1 VGAADGTVIV
11 LPGQQFTPDEILAIL
26 RRRKWVLI
34 VPFLFVTVL
43 GAAGVSLLKDQYRSE
58 TVILVVPQRV
68 PEAYVKSTVTARIED
83 RLSSIQQQIFSR
95 SRLEKIIL
103 DFDLYKEERQ
113 RKVMEDVVADMRD
126 DVRVMIERGDAFRVL
141 YTNDDPRL
149 AQRVTE
155 RLATLFIDENLRE
168 RENLA
173 EGTSLFLDTQLEDAR
188 RQLIEQEKR
197 LEAYNRQY
205 AGQLP
210 SQVQPNM
217 QALHNANLQLQQLS
231 NALDQD
237 RQQRLALDQ
246 ERIRL
251 ESPDPAEAALAVA
264 VAPNDRANA
273 AMTPAQRLKEFKAQL
288 LVLEQ
293 RYKPGHPDIVAARR
307 AIRAVEAEL
316 AASGGSAE
324 AAAVAANPAAAARL
338 NRLALV
344 RDELRSLDFQIERKQ
359 DEQKRLRAVIA
370 SYQAKLDAAPT
381 RESELTELMRDYST
395 MESNYRNLLAKRED
409 SRIAA
414 NLERRQIGEQ
424 FKVLDPARLPEK
436 PFQPNR
442 PLLNAA
448 AAIAG
453 LAIGAGLVVLLEV
466 RDTSLRTAAHVA
478 TVLNLPVLAL
488 VPTLTVEQMRQR
500 RRRRAIGAA
509 IAMLLLAIS
518 AAAGYLIFR
527 QMRGA

>member
-1 VGAADGTVIV
+1 M
-11 LPGQQFTPDEILAIL
+11 LPGQQFTPDEILSIL
-26 RRRKWVLI
+26 RRRKWLLI

-43 GAAGVSLLKDQYRSE
+43 GAAGVSLLKDEYRSE
-58 TVILVVPQRV
+58 TLILVVPQRV
-68 PEAYVKSTVTARIED
+68 PEEYVKSTVTARIED

-113 RKVMEDVVADMRD
+113 RKVMEDVVADMRE
-126 DVRVMIERGDAFRVL
+126 DVRVTIERGDAFRVQ

-149 AQRVTE
+149 AQRVTD
-155 RLATLFIDENLRE
+155 RLASLFIDENLRD
-168 RENLA
+168 RENQA
-173 EGTSLFLDTQLEDAR
+173 ENTSQFLDTQMEDAR

-197 LEAYNRQY
+197 LEAYNRRY

-210 SQVQPNM
+210 SQVQANM

-246 ERIRL
+246 ERLRL

-264 VAPNDRANA
+264 TAPADRANA
-273 AMTPAQRLKEFKAQL
+273 ALTPAERLLDFQARL
-288 LVLEQ
+288 RVLRQ
-293 RYKPGHPDIVAARR
+293 RYTPEHPDIKAAERALR
-307 AIRAVEAEL
+307 AIEAEL
-316 AASGGSAE
+316 AAGGDPG
-324 AAAVAANPAAAARL
+324 AAVVATNPAAVARL
-338 NRLALV
+338 NRLSLV
-344 RDELRSLDFQIERKQ
+344 RDELRNLDYQIQRKQ
-359 DEQKRLRAVIA
+359 EEQARLRAVIT
-370 SYQAKLDAAPT
+370 SYQTKLDAAPT

-395 MESNYRNLLAKRED
+395 MEANYRDLLAKRED

-424 FKVLDPARLPEK
+424 FKVLDSARLPEK
-436 PFQPNR
+436 PSKPNR
-442 PLLNAA
+442 PMLYAA
-448 AAIAG
+448 SAIAG
-453 LAIGAGLVVLLEV
+453 LAIGAGLIVLLEV
-466 RDTSLRTAAHVA
+466 RDTSLRTATHVA

-488 VPTLTVEQMRQR
+488 VPTLTVEQVRLR
-500 RRRRAIGAA
+500 RRRRSIGAA
-509 IAMLLLAIS
+509 IAVLLLAMS
-518 AAAGYLIFR
+518 VAAGYLIFR